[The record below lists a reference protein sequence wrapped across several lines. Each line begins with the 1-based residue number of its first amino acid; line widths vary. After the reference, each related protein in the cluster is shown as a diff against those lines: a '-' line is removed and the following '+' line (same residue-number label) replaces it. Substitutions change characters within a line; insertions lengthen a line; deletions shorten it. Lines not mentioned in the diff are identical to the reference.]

1 MDSWEFLPNYK
12 AAMSL
17 IRVEI
22 LKNALLIRVVSVY
35 KECKALSLTRS
46 DNCTVVAKLHCV
58 LDVVCTPTH
67 HQALY

>member
-1 MDSWEFLPNYK
+1 MEFLLNYK

-17 IRVEI
+17 SRVEI
-22 LKNALLIRVVSVY
+22 LKNALLSRVDSVY
-35 KECKALSLTRS
+35 ECEALFLTRN

-58 LDVVCTPTH
+58 LDVVCTPIH